1 MAAPNRTPTD
11 FDAKFADILAR
22 LTAGDETPLERLFA
36 ETGDLPPRIV
46 WDPSDADLPD
56 PTLRAVRAHW
66 QALRRGRT
74 MPDWRDLHAETL
86 GIDLVH
92 LAVVDPLPDQDFR
105 FVVYGSAVSNVAWRS
120 YEGETLREMGLR
132 TGVPGPVF
140 YRAVYAVAARRR
152 LAVFTWNAA
161 PPWQAVTGWNRLVLP
176 FVHPGGTGLRFL
188 VAVKSEGKRAVAP
201 DAVRTWRERIDA
213 VPTRV

>member
-1 MAAPNRTPTD
+1 MTDACRNPTD
-11 FDAKFADILAR
+11 FDAKFADVFAR
-22 LTAGDETPLERLFA
+22 LAEGDETPLARLFA

-66 QALRRGRT
+66 QALRRGRA

-92 LAVVDPLPDQDFR
+92 LAVVDPLADEDFR

-132 TGVPGPVF
+132 TGVPGLVF

-176 FVHPGGTGLRFL
+176 FVHPDGTGLRFL

-201 DAVRTWRERIDA
+201 DAVRTWRARIDA
-213 VPTRV
+213 VPTRA